1 MRFILPI
8 AVSFVLCGCAGL
20 DRLSYGIGTA
30 ITPYKVEIVQ
40 GNFVSKEQVSAL
52 QKGLSRTQVRDVL
65 GTPLVADAFHKDRW
79 DYVFTIKR
87 EGVKEQERRLAVF
100 FTGDTLDH
108 WEGDDMPT
116 EAAFVA
122 TLDNKR
128 KGAKVPEL
136 EASEDKLRQF
146 AAENKG
152 APAPAPQPQAPVTAN
167 YPPLEP
173 PQR

>member
-1 MRFILPI
+1 MSLVHLHLLLNHLPVI
-8 AVSFVLCGCAGL
+8 GAFFGVLLLAVALARRSSELAKVALAFFAFLGAVSV
-20 DRLSYGIGTA
+20 
-30 ITPYKVEIVQ
+30 
-40 GNFVSKEQVSAL
+40 
-52 QKGLSRTQVRDVL
+52 
-65 GTPLVADAFHKDRW
+65 
-79 DYVFTIKR
+79 
-87 EGVKEQERRLAVF
+87 AVF